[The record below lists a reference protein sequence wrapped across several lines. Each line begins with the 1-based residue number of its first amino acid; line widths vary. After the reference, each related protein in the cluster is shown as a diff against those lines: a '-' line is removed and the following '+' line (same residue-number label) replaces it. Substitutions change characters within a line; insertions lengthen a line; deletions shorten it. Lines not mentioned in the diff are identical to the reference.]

1 MRPEGLQNQVDV
13 PRQSL
18 KEVRT
23 LKNILELENY
33 NDYVIIAL
41 AKLEGRFQGFANPMP
56 NKQSNDCKG
65 RYHVLDIQLQR
76 AANCFPPRPA
86 EAAR

>member
-1 MRPEGLQNQVDV
+1 MRPEGLQNQIDV

-41 AKLEGRFQGFANPMP
+41 AKLEGRFQGFANPM
-56 NKQSNDCKG
+56 QS
-65 RYHVLDIQLQR
+65 IQRTTVR
-76 AANCFPPRPA
+76 AKLCLTYTCIKR
-86 EAAR
+86 